1 MRIFRS
7 KSRCVTQA
15 LVMSFVRNGDTLPK
29 RLNPIAGGEKGSGKS
44 DWSRAA
50 REVGDESLFEAAV

>member
-1 MRIFRS
+1 
-7 KSRCVTQA
+7 
-15 LVMSFVRNGDTLPK
+15 MSFVRNGDTLPK